1 MNNDYFV
8 WSACAYKAASAAIH
22 KECLSVL
29 KDKQMGAE
37 DKLLAL
43 RALLHVQGEAEL
55 NYAKAMERVK
65 S

>member
-8 WSACAYKAASAAIH
+8 WLACAHKAASTAIN

-37 DKLLAL
+37 DKLLAV
-43 RALLHVQGEAEL
+43 RALLHAQNEAEL

-65 S
+65 Q

>member
-8 WSACAYKAASAAIH
+8 WSSCAYKAASAAVN
-22 KECLSVL
+22 KECLSIL
-29 KDKQMGAE
+29 RDKQMGAE

-43 RALLHVQGEAEL
+43 RALLHVQAEMEL
-55 NYAKAMERVK
+55 NYTKAMERAK